1 MKKTKF
7 KDSSGKRISVGDEL
21 DILATNM
28 YNGTVNIENDVFCLQ
43 TAFFNKP
50 LVEHLEVTDLIY
62 ALIVDKNEAQNTGE
76 DSLPF

>member
-21 DILATNM
+21 DILAANM
-28 YNGTVNIENDVFCLQ
+28 YNGTVNIENDVVCLQ

-50 LVEHLEVTDLIY
+50 LVEHLEAADLIY
-62 ALIVDKNEAQNTGE
+62 ALIVDKNEVQNTGE
-76 DSLPF
+76 DSFPF